1 MIVNTIKNLANN
13 VVNKHKNFFPKLCT
27 PAKIEYIIA
36 LIATVSLS
44 ISCLTETSGS
54 TFNDVCAEILPY
66 ILTAGIYIW
75 ILQSLCKGGASTFA
89 WIIVL
94 SPIIVL
100 VTKVLTKTLY
110 LKSELYDEE
119 ESFDV
124 VDQMLKSAVKGD
136 EDYDEDDDEDEDEDE
151 DEEYDDD
158 EDEEDFEDPDE
169 DEDFKKIFDG
179 TN

>member
-13 VVNKHKNFFPKLCT
+13 VVNKHKNVFPKLCT

-36 LIATVSLS
+36 IIATVSLS

-75 ILQSLCKGGASTFA
+75 ILQTLCKGGASIFS

-100 VTKVLTKTLY
+100 VTKVLTKTAY
-110 LKSELYDEE
+110 LKSELYEEE

-136 EDYDEDDDEDEDEDE
+136 EDYDEDY
-151 DEEYDDD
+151 DEEYDDDDEEYDD